1 MNPPMTQMKTVP
13 PDKEAI
19 RAYAREVG
27 FDVVRFTK
35 AETRAE
41 TRAWFADFLAQ
52 GQHGDMAWMQ
62 NNADRRA
69 DPKTLW
75 PEARSV
81 VMVGLN
87 YGPDS
92 DPRDV
97 LADPTAAGVSV
108 YAQNRD

>member
-1 MNPPMTQMKTVP
+1 MKPPMNPPMTAT

-19 RAYAREVG
+19 RAYARAAG
-27 FDVVRFTK
+27 FDVVRFAK

-52 GQHGDMAWMQ
+52 GQHGDMARMQ

-92 DPRDV
+92 DPRAV
-97 LADPTAAGVSV
+97 LADPTAAAV
-108 YAQNRD
+108 